1 MGFLA
6 LYGTGALMTRC
17 RPEQQLQKAV
27 CQHLAVRGHH
37 DLYWWHHP
45 AGEYRSPVEAAIFKS
60 IGAKPGLPD
69 LFLLRQGKLYGLE
82 LKPEGGRLSPSQ
94 ATAHVLLR
102 QAGATI
108 DGAAGIDA
116 AIRQL
121 EIWRLFK
128 GRADVRGNE

>member
-1 MGFLA
+1 MK
-6 LYGTGALMTRC
+6 

-27 CQHLAVRGHH
+27 CEHLTFRSHH

-45 AGEYRSPVEAAIFKS
+45 AGGYRSPIEAAIFKG

-82 LKPEGGRLSPSQ
+82 LKPEGGRLSPTQ

-108 DGAAGIDA
+108 DTAIGIDA

-121 EIWRLFK
+121 ETWGLLK
-128 GRADVRGNE
+128 GRTDVRGE

>member
-1 MGFLA
+1 VK
-6 LYGTGALMTRC
+6 
-17 RPEQQLQKAV
+17 RPEQQLQKTV
-27 CQHLAVRGHH
+27 CEHLTVRGHH

-45 AGEYRSPVEAAIFKS
+45 AGGYRSSVEAAIFKG

-82 LKPEGGRLSPSQ
+82 LKPEGGRLSPTQS
-94 ATAHVLLR
+94 TAHVLLR

-108 DGAAGIDA
+108 NTAIGIDD

-121 EIWRLFK
+121 ETWGLLK
-128 GRADVRGNE
+128 GRADARSGA

>member
-1 MGFLA
+1 VK
-6 LYGTGALMTRC
+6 
-17 RPEQQLQKAV
+17 RPEQQLQKTV
-27 CQHLAVRGHH
+27 CEHLTVRGHH

-45 AGEYRSPVEAAIFKS
+45 AGGYRSPVEAAIFKG

-82 LKPEGGRLSPSQ
+82 LKPEGGRLSPTQS
-94 ATAHVLLR
+94 TAHVLLR

-108 DGAAGIDA
+108 NTAVGIDA

-121 EIWRLFK
+121 ETWGLLK
-128 GRADVRGNE
+128 GRADVRGKE